1 MAALSCTTPIPFF
14 ILILLLSFVSSSSSS
29 SSPTNSNGS
38 DTDLAAL
45 LAFKAQ
51 LADPLRVLASNW
63 STGTSFCN
71 WFGVSC
77 SRSRQR
83 VTALSLPET
92 PLVGSV
98 SPHIGN
104 LSFLSYLDLTNTNL
118 TGSIPA
124 ELGRLHRLRYLSF
137 YENSLSDTIPSTL
150 GNLTMLMFLHLAYNQ
165 LSGHIPFEMLLH
177 MSNLRKINMYAN
189 DLSGQIPSYFFNN
202 TPSLT
207 YINFGNNS
215 LSGPI
220 PHPVAHLSMLEK
232 FILEVNQLSG
242 PVPQAM
248 YNMSRL
254 HTMALASNGNLTG
267 TFPTNQSFNLP
278 MLRFISLSSNKFF
291 GQFPAELA
299 SCQYLEIIDL
309 GENSFEGTV
318 PTGLSKLSHLQVLH
332 LGYNNIIGPIP
343 TALSNLTNLT
353 YLDLSGGNL
362 EGEIPQELGLMQE
375 LSFLSLGSNQ
385 LIGEIPASLGNLS
398 KLSVLILANS
408 KLSGQVPIT
417 LGENAALNKLLLSSN
432 NLEGN
437 LDFLSAL
444 SQCRQLQVLTIED
457 NSFTGVL
464 PSLVGNLSSKLVTFI
479 ASKNQ
484 LIGGLPVAI
493 ANISSLVRIDL
504 SDNLLTEPVPGSITM
519 LENLVWLDLSNNDMS
534 GPIPIQIGMLGR
546 LEQLFLQANKFS
558 GSIPRSFGNIS
569 SLEYIDLS
577 NNQLSSMIH
586 SSIFHLDKLLTL
598 DLSNNSFS
606 GALPSD
612 VSSLSQIYQMDLSSN
627 FLVGSIPESFGQLNM
642 LTFINLSHN
651 SFKGFIP
658 GTLEKLKGLASL
670 DLSSN
675 DLSGSIPMFFANFS
689 YLTILNLSFNNL
701 EGQIPEGGVFSN
713 LTFQSLI
720 GNDGLCGAPRL
731 GFLTCL
737 DMPRSSNRKLLQI
750 LIPTLTLVVGA
761 IAICIYLWSR
771 KKLNMGNEITVDD
784 LTNVAGYQ
792 IVSYHELIRATNSF
806 NEENILG
813 SGSFGKV
820 FKGQLSTGLVV
831 AIKVLD
837 MQLEQAIRSFDV
849 ECQVLRMARHRNL
862 IKILNTCSNL
872 DFRALVLQYMPNG
885 SLETLLHQSD
895 SSWHLGFL
903 ERLGIM
909 LDVSMAM
916 EYLHHEHYELI
927 LHCDLK
933 PSNVLFDEEMT
944 AHVADFGIA
953 RLILDDNSMISASMP
968 GTVGYMASEYGSLG
982 KASRKSDV
990 FSYGIMLLE
999 VFTGRRPTDAM
1010 FGAQLTLRQWVHQ
1023 AFPAE
1028 LVRVIDGQLLQDS
1041 SATCCSLED
1050 GFLASV
1056 FELGLLCSGDSPGQR
1071 MTMHDVV
1078 VTLKKIKGEYTTKHT
1093 ATMSRNAA

>member
-14 ILILLLSFVSSSSSS
+14 ILILLLSFVSSSSSSSS

-63 STGTSFCN
+63 STDTSFCN

-98 SPHIGN
+98 SPRIGN

-118 TGSIPA
+118 TGSIPT

-150 GNLTMLMFLHLAYNQ
+150 GNLTRLMFLHLAYNQ

-220 PHPVAHLSMLEK
+220 PHAVAHLSMLEK

-267 TFPTNQSFNLP
+267 TFLTNQSFNLP

-385 LIGEIPASLGNLS
+385 LIGEIP
-398 KLSVLILANS
+398 
-408 KLSGQVPIT
+408 
-417 LGENAALNKLLLSSN
+417 
-432 NLEGN
+432 
-437 LDFLSAL
+437 
-444 SQCRQLQVLTIED
+444 
-457 NSFTGVL
+457 
-464 PSLVGNLSSKLVTFI
+464 
-479 ASKNQ
+479 

-598 DLSNNSFS
+598 DLSNNSFT

-612 VSSLSQIYQMDLSSN
+612 VSSLSQIYQMDLSFN

-831 AIKVLD
+831 AIKVPD

-968 GTVGYMASEYGSLG
+968 GTVGYMAPEYGSLG

-990 FSYGIMLLE
+990 FSYGLMLLE

-1050 GFLASV
+1050 DFLASV
-1056 FELGLLCSGDSPGQR
+1056 FELGLLCSGNSPGQR